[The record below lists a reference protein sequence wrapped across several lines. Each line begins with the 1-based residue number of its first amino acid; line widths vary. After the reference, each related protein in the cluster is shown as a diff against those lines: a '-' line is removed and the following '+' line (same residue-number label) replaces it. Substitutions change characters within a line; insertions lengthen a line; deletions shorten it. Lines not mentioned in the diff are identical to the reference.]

1 MMTARGRWMTLPAMI
16 GLFLGV
22 LQRVPEL
29 SLLSL
34 SVLLWLAAE
43 WALFCWRVRV
53 EFPRLQIERTVNGLS
68 EPTGRLWA
76 GRTAT
81 IVVNVTRSASEGEG
95 FTTPDSRLA
104 RLGARALASASG
116 YFGPS
121 SSLSPVVLIHD
132 VVPENIQVLSR
143 NHADQRLSG
152 NQFELRFRTTA
163 VTLEYHVRVRA
174 AGEVTLP
181 GVRLRLQDA
190 HGFFLAERF
199 IQLPQTFRVL
209 PAFAVAGDVQP
220 LVKRTNSL
228 PQHGIHRLQRS
239 GLGSELLEL
248 REYVAGDPPK
258 AIAWK
263 VSARRDKLMTRQYES
278 EVPVRVQL
286 FVDGS
291 MGTRLG
297 GFGCRLLDQMTFV
310 AASVARVAISVGD
323 PVGAML
329 FDERETRRL
338 PPLTGERGFY
348 RLLDELADF
357 SINPTVN
364 STVPPP
370 PLSLR
375 MISAAMS
382 LAGERYPEL
391 LDNRVNQAPFTLLP
405 MLPRSRR
412 RFREHFLLAGVL
424 AEVFQLSAAQ
434 QVRLVHQSSYMAEH
448 IQRFLDQSGVA
459 LMEPVA
465 EEDQQIA
472 HEVRMNLL
480 SDSLVKVVSH
490 ARDNEVFVVLANL
503 LGHASDIQQ
512 LLPAVKMALGRHHRV
527 AFVCPSPTFRRPTT
541 FSTIHKSNSIDDLM
555 SAAEQIQMREQV
567 AKLHRELRRLGA
579 TVTCSGE
586 QEAIHL
592 VLSEMELARS
602 GRIVAGGPRR

>member
-43 WALFCWRVRV
+43 WTLFCWRVRV
-53 EFPRLQIERTVNGLS
+53 ELPRLQIARMVNGLS

-76 GRTAT
+76 GRTAI
-81 IVVNVTRSASEGEG
+81 IVVKITRSASEGG
-95 FTTPDSRLA
+95 GLTTPDSKSA

-132 VVPENIQVLSR
+132 VVPENIEVLSR
-143 NHADQRLSG
+143 SHADQRLSG

-163 VTLEYHVRVRA
+163 VTLEYQVRVRA

-199 IQLPQTFRVL
+199 IKLPQTFRVL

-220 LVKRTNSL
+220 LVKRSNSL

-297 GFGCRLLDQMTFV
+297 GFGCRLLDQMTYV
-310 AASVARVAISVGD
+310 AASVARIAISVGD

-348 RLLDELADF
+348 RLLDELANF

-364 STVPPP
+364 SEVPPQ
-370 PLSLR
+370 PLSPR

-391 LDNRVNQAPFTLLP
+391 LDNRVNQVPFTLWP
-405 MLPRSRR
+405 MLPSSRR

-448 IQRFLDQSGVA
+448 IQRFLEQSGVA

-586 QEAIHL
+586 KEAIHL

>member
-1 MMTARGRWMTLPAMI
+1 MMTARGRWMMLPAMI

-22 LQRVPEL
+22 LRRVPEL

-43 WALFCWRVRV
+43 WTLFCWRVRV
-53 EFPRLQIERTVNGLS
+53 ELPRLQIERTVNGLS

-76 GRTAT
+76 GRTAM
-81 IVVNVTRSASEGEG
+81 IVVKITRSASEGG
-95 FTTPDSRLA
+95 GLTTPDSKSA

-116 YFGPS
+116 YFGPY

-132 VVPENIQVLSR
+132 VVPENLEVLSR
-143 NHADQRLSG
+143 NHADQRLNG
-152 NQFELRFRTTA
+152 NQFELRFRTAA
-163 VTLEYHVRVRA
+163 VTLEYQVRVRG
-174 AGEVTLP
+174 AGAVTLP

-190 HGFFLAERF
+190 QGFFLAERF
-199 IQLPQTFRVL
+199 ISLPQTFRVL
-209 PAFAVAGDVQP
+209 PAFTVAGDVQP
-220 LVKRTNSL
+220 LLKRANSL

-263 VSARRDKLMTRQYES
+263 ASARRDKLMTRQYES

-310 AASVARVAISVGD
+310 AASVARAAISVGD

-338 PPLTGERGFY
+338 PLLMGERGFY
-348 RLLDELADF
+348 RLLDALADF
-357 SINPTVN
+357 SIN
-364 STVPPP
+364 SAVPPP
-370 PLSLR
+370 PLSPR

-391 LDNRVNQAPFTLLP
+391 LDNRVNQVPFTLLP
-405 MLPRSRR
+405 LLPRSRR

-424 AEVFQLSAAQ
+424 AEVFQLSVAQ

-541 FSTIHKSNSIDDLM
+541 FSTFHKSNSIDDLM

>member
-1 MMTARGRWMTLPAMI
+1 MMTARGRWMMLPAMI
-16 GLFLGV
+16 GLLLGV
-22 LQRVPEL
+22 LQRAPEL

-43 WALFCWRVRV
+43 WTLFCWRVRV
-53 EFPRLQIERTVNGLS
+53 ELPRLQIERTVNGLS

-76 GRTAT
+76 GRTAM
-81 IVVNVTRSASEGEG
+81 IVVKITRSASEGG
-95 FTTPDSRLA
+95 GLTTPDSKSA

-121 SSLSPVVLIHD
+121 SILSPVVLIHD
-132 VVPENIQVLSR
+132 VVPENIEVLSR
-143 NHADQRLSG
+143 SHADQRLSG
-152 NQFELRFRTTA
+152 NQFELRFRTAA
-163 VTLEYHVRVRA
+163 VTLEYQVRVRG
-174 AGEVTLP
+174 AGAVTLP

-190 HGFFLAERF
+190 QGFFLAERF
-199 IQLPQTFRVL
+199 ISLPQTFRVL
-209 PAFAVAGDVQP
+209 PAFTVAGDVQP
-220 LVKRTNSL
+220 LLKRANSL

-263 VSARRDKLMTRQYES
+263 ASARRDKLMTRQYES

-310 AASVARVAISVGD
+310 AASVARAAISVGD

-338 PPLTGERGFY
+338 PLLMGERGFY
-348 RLLDELADF
+348 RLLDALADF
-357 SINPTVN
+357 SIN
-364 STVPPP
+364 SAVPPP
-370 PLSLR
+370 PLSPR

-391 LDNRVNQAPFTLLP
+391 LDNRVNQVPFTLLP
-405 MLPRSRR
+405 LLPRSRR

-541 FSTIHKSNSIDDLM
+541 FSTFHKSNSIDDLM